1 MLFPMR
7 DAIASGLVAV
17 AGLLY
22 GLWVFDL
29 APWGMSSI
37 RMTGVAILALGFLA
51 SASAVVPG
59 FEQLI
64 RGNRPYL
71 AVTTLMG
78 LAALAGGLWMLFASA
93 EAGLSLL
100 IGALGGL
107 WLISTVHHIVLARA
121 GHEPAITP
129 DVRPFERKEAA

>member
-1 MLFPMR
+1 MRLPMR

-22 GLWVFDL
+22 GLWSFNL
-29 APWGMSSI
+29 APWGMSSV

-59 FEQLI
+59 FEELI
-64 RGNRPYL
+64 RGSQAYL

-78 LAALAGGLWMLFASA
+78 LGALAGGLWMLVASA
-93 EAGLSLL
+93 ETGLSVLV
-100 IGALGGL
+100 GAMGGM
-107 WLISTVHHIVLARA
+107 WVISTVHHSMLAA
-121 GHEPAITP
+121 AAEVPMVTGSPPA
-129 DVRPFERKEAA
+129 ERKEAA